1 MTAAT
6 NVEDRIAESA
16 LHLLR
21 TSGPLS
27 VTVQAVQAQSGVAKT
42 TIYRRH
48 SDRRD
53 MLRAALARLI
63 AATPAPPQG
72 DPAERLRWVI
82 RHAVAAVGD
91 GIGFGGFAALLAQQ
105 DPEFNALF
113 REMLVEQR
121 AALVTVIKE
130 MNPAID
136 ADTLIDAIV
145 GAYIAERART
155 GKIRQDWEARL
166 FTVLWS
172 AVQT

>member
-1 MTAAT
+1 M
-6 NVEDRIAESA
+6 RS
-16 LHLLR
+16 
-21 TSGPLS
+21 P
-27 VTVQAVQAQSGVAKT
+27 
-42 TIYRRH
+42 
-48 SDRRD
+48 
-53 MLRAALARLI
+53 
-63 AATPAPPQG
+63 
-72 DPAERLRWVI
+72 RW
-82 RHAVAAVGD
+82 
-91 GIGFGGFAALLAQQ
+91 IGFGGFAALLAEQ